1 MKKHIKDMMS
11 IIDQMVCDSIGSCH
25 LDSARLY
32 ALIKTV
38 TPDVEKAAQIVRY
51 LQGKFTPEEL
61 PNAFNHKEYAD
72 AKMVSYNFFS
82 DVVIFEYTS
91 TSKRYYKTQEEA
103 DRFSK
108 EGCGWSYE
116 TRPTDTHTFEGVYV
130 RRCTNDVNKHRWMEL
145 YKQSQE
151 NE

>member
-1 MKKHIKDMMS
+1 MMS
-11 IIDQMVCDSIGSCH
+11 IIDQMVCDSIELH
-25 LDSARLY
+25 NLDSAKVY

-38 TPDVEKAAQIVRY
+38 TGDVEKAAQIVRY
-51 LQGKFTPEEL
+51 LQGKFEPEEL
-61 PNAFNHKEYAD
+61 PTAFNHKEYVN
-72 AKMVSYNFFS
+72 AKLLSYNFFS
-82 DVVIFEYTS
+82 DVVNFEYTS

-116 TRPTDTHTFEGVYV
+116 ARPTDTHTFEGVYV
-130 RRCTNDVNKHRWMEL
+130 RRCVTDVNKNRWMEL

>member
-1 MKKHIKDMMS
+1 MS

-25 LDSARLY
+25 LDSARVY

-38 TPDVEKAAQIVRY
+38 TGDIEKAAQIVRY
-51 LQGKFTPEEL
+51 LQGKFEPEKL
-61 PNAFNHKEYAD
+61 PTAFNHKEYAD
-72 AKMVSYNFFS
+72 AKLLSYNFFS
-82 DVVIFEYTS
+82 DVVNFEYTS

-108 EGCGWSYE
+108 EGCGWGYE
-116 TRPTDTHTFEGVYV
+116 SRPTDTYTFEGVYT
-130 RRCTNDVNKHRWMEL
+130 RRCVTDVNKNRWMEL
-145 YKQSQE
+145 YNQSQE